1 MENQPIETTEQ
12 TTQAPVESAALDL
25 MLSDEAVTSEQDNFR
40 DIVNR
45 ASGVKESGI
54 DAAESARK
62 SQLASIEGTFGREQR
77 NLERNARDA
86 RTAFAQGSSM
96 GTSTA
101 QFKLLN
107 DTINQNLGDI
117 KARKEEARLNAD
129 SNYLA
134 QLNQLEVEY
143 LAQKQNASQVM
154 FSNLMQIAGLGQA
167 ESQFSKQ
174 FGLQRQQFEQQ
185 KQAQQF
191 QQEQAIGSIALQF
204 GLDMQEG
211 ETLDSII
218 DRAAPIVTE
227 QRGMDRK
234 EQELRLQQIRAS
246 INQANASAAQIR
258 TAAARD
264 QKVSGMSPEELK
276 QAVQLGLVSPD
287 EAFKTADSTE
297 QRNAVISAQREG
309 LNALAGQSIAQYAQ
323 DSSMS
328 RQDII
333 DTVMAENP
341 GLLST
346 EVAAMVDGSMS
357 GTEKPFVSVVD
368 VLSEIPETLLR
379 GADKFDKFI
388 GIQADEQT
396 RKSLGL

>member
-12 TTQAPVESAALDL
+12 TTQTPVESAALNL

-54 DAAESARK
+54 DAAEAARK
-62 SQLASIEGTFGREQR
+62 SQLASIEGTFGREER

-117 KARKEEARLNAD
+117 KARKEEARLNSD

-134 QLNQLEVEY
+134 QLNQLEADY
-143 LAQKQNASQVM
+143 LLQKQNASQAM
-154 FSNLMQIAGLGQA
+154 FNNIMQIAGLGQQA
-167 ESQFSKQ
+167 TQFNKQ

-185 KQAQQF
+185 ERAQQF

-211 ETLDSII
+211 ESLDSII
-218 DRAAPIVTE
+218 DRAAPLVTE
-227 QRGMDRK
+227 QRGLDKK
-234 EQELRLQQIRAS
+234 EQELRFEQLRAS
-246 INQANASAAQIR
+246 INQSKASANQIR
-258 TAAARD
+258 AAAAR
-264 QKVSGMSPEELK
+264 QEKVSSMTPEALK
-276 QAVQLGLVSPD
+276 QAVQLGLVAPD
-287 EAFKTADSTE
+287 VAFSTADNPE

-309 LNALAGQSIAQYAQ
+309 LTALAGQSVAQYAQ

-341 GLLST
+341 GLVST
-346 EVAAMVDGSMS
+346 EIQAMVDDALSVSGSTNKSNGDNLPQILKNMGES
-357 GTEKPFVSVVD
+357 GIRARDDLQYFLT
-368 VLSEIPETLLR
+368 
-379 GADKFDKFI
+379 G
-388 GIQADEQT
+388 T
-396 RKSLGL
+396 RQNR